1 MLKHTLIQILI
12 LFYSIV
18 VNFKA
23 LSPIPI
29 AVQAENEKHKL
40 EYIDSIS
47 SNMNSLLHDN
57 TITIESKKTAI
68 NQLLNSSIRNFGYTS
83 TTTSFIIHKKGV
95 MYHNLGYQGIPGS
108 YDSAIANYNTALKIR
123 LQLYQSDTINLVSDI
138 FNGYNM
144 IGICYSRKGD
154 QFNSINYLLKGL
166 NYTDLLDIK
175 KTEYNRILKL
185 YTQIARTFTSIGD
198 YDQALKYYQS
208 IVNFSTEDIVSE
220 GLYII
225 NDWKINALLEI
236 SALYSNQLYDPEAAH
251 QKLIE
256 AENIINNFPNVDY
269 NYYLNDLFTKRGIIQ
284 LRKHQFENAKT
295 CFESALK
302 LNQKAKGNFELAAN
316 QMNLSVV
323 LLNLDILDTAE
334 YLLHH
339 AIKIYKGSSAEY
351 MLASIYDN
359 YGDLEFKRRNYQKS
373 LDYDNLSLTY
383 MIAGFKPKSI
393 FENPSLESK
402 NISDKIGVL
411 ISLSSKAETF
421 IKLYEI
427 EDTIKYLD
435 AAYSTFQL
443 ADQVISMMR
452 SEFQAEASR
461 MSLASYAKPIYEQ
474 GIEACHLLYKLHT
487 HDSLLDKAFEY
498 SEKSRA
504 IVLLDA
510 VRKTNASAH
519 VNQEL
524 FRQEKAMNLKA
535 NYFERQAALMEPD
548 STMNISYNVYDSLL
562 FYRRKRLEIV
572 DQISQST
579 PEYYKLIFD
588 QATTKPKE
596 IRQNLNE
603 DQAFIE
609 YFLGDSSLYTFYID
623 IDTTLLLKY
632 EQPDS
637 IISWAND
644 WLSSIPK
651 MNTEFIAPANNLY
664 RALFQSV
671 RQKVDLP
678 EKLII
683 VPDGILNLVN
693 YEALVTEIP
702 NVDRI
707 YLPDFKDYLIF
718 DHTISYAFSASTLKE
733 SVSVLD
739 QPNRKYLGVAP
750 SLKEGFYQDEVWFD
764 PLDYN
769 QEEVEEVASFF
780 PRKNIIETIS
790 AKEQF
795 LELAPSYG
803 LIHCATHALANNED
817 GDLSFIML
825 GQKDSD
831 VIYAKDLYALDLN
844 ANMVVL
850 SACQTSAGEVN
861 RGEGIISLARS
872 FTYAG
877 AASVVTSLWNV
888 RDKTNKEIIYGFYQL
903 LKKGIARDEALRA
916 AKLNYL
922 ASISRENEAGAHPY
936 FWAPMVITGDVSPM
950 QFNLYWRQI
959 VFAFALVIMIFLI
972 YRRFKKTS
980 TS

>member
-1 MLKHTLIQILI
+1 MSYEATKSLNKAME
-12 LFYSIV
+12 FYDKAGKKFDYAIIYE
-18 VNFKA
+18 NF
-23 LSPIPI
+23 SDI
-29 AVQAENEKHKL
+29 
-40 EYIDSIS
+40 
-47 SNMNSLLHDN
+47 SLLENKFAESIDYDN
-57 TITIESKKTAI
+57 
-68 NQLLNSSIRNFGYTS
+68 QSI
-83 TTTSFIIHKKGV
+83 SFII
-95 MYHNLGYQGIPGS
+95 
-108 YDSAIANYNTALKIR
+108 
-123 LQLYQSDTINLVSDI
+123 SD
-138 FNGYNM
+138 
-144 IGICYSRKGD
+144 
-154 QFNSINYLLKGL
+154 
-166 NYTDLLDIK
+166 
-175 KTEYNRILKL
+175 
-185 YTQIARTFTSIGD
+185 
-198 YDQALKYYQS
+198 
-208 IVNFSTEDIVSE
+208 
-220 GLYII
+220 
-225 NDWKINALLEI
+225 
-236 SALYSNQLYDPEAAH
+236 
-251 QKLIE
+251 
-256 AENIINNFPNVDY
+256 
-269 NYYLNDLFTKRGIIQ
+269 
-284 LRKHQFENAKT
+284 
-295 CFESALK
+295 
-302 LNQKAKGNFELAAN
+302 
-316 QMNLSVV
+316 
-323 LLNLDILDTAE
+323 
-334 YLLHH
+334 
-339 AIKIYKGSSAEY
+339 
-351 MLASIYDN
+351 
-359 YGDLEFKRRNYQKS
+359 
-373 LDYDNLSLTY
+373 
-383 MIAGFKPKSI
+383 FKPKKLSD
-393 FENPSLESK
+393 NPEIANKAIPNKGL
-402 NISDKIGVL
+402 L
-411 ISLSSKAETF
+411 LTTLSSKAFASKIIYKNT
-421 IKLYEI
+421 
-427 EDTIKYLD
+427 TIKEYLES
-435 AAYSTFQL
+435 AYQTYML
-443 ADQVISMMR
+443 TDELISLMR
-452 SEFQAEASR
+452 MDYQAEASR

-474 GIEACHLLYKLHT
+474 GIEACHLLYKLHP
-487 HDSLLDKAFEY
+487 HDSLLDIAFEY

-504 IVLLDA
+504 IVLLDE
-510 VRKTNASAH
+510 VRKTSASAH

-524 FRQEKAMNLKA
+524 IRQEKAMNLKA
-535 NYFERQAALMEPD
+535 NYFEKQAALQDQD
-548 STMNISYNVYDSLL
+548 STKIVNYNAYDSITY
-562 FYRRKRLEIV
+562 YRRRRTEIV
-572 DQISQST
+572 DQIRETT

-588 QATTKPKE
+588 QTTTNPKE

-651 MNTEFIAPANNLY
+651 MNTEFISPSNNLY
-664 RALFQSV
+664 RALFQSIN
-671 RQKVDLP
+671 QKVDLP

-718 DHTISYAFSASTLKE
+718 EHIISYAFSASTLKE

-790 AKEQF
+790 AKEAF

-803 LIHCATHALANNED
+803 LIHCATHALANNKN

-861 RGEGIISLARS
+861 KGEGIISLARS

-888 RDKTNKEIIYGFYQL
+888 RDKTNKEIIFGFYQL

-959 VFAFALVIMIFLI
+959 VFVFALVIMIFLI